1 MAVIKIGRGWRD
13 ARPSLASVDLGHA
26 PVDTWIDE
34 EAKLLVSSEPSQ
46 EAHRALFVAIAGW
59 SHGPS
64 ERSDLPRGS
73 ACLTAAAVSIAMV
86 LLALVAVRIVV
97 HLTSPVEARAAE
109 GLLLRLSESG
119 FAFWINE
126 SVFGYPGFLF
136 LHTLGLALV
145 VGLGAA
151 IDLRLLG
158 VAARVPLASFRT
170 VIPAIWT
177 GFLLSTL
184 SGIFLFSADAPGK
197 GEHPLFAIKLSLVA
211 CGVLMTAVIE
221 RHLLRGGAD
230 LSPARARTL
239 AIASLLL
246 WIAAVIAGRLVAYVA
261 EGALL

>member
-1 MAVIKIGRGWRD
+1 MAVIRIGRGWRVP
-13 ARPSLASVDLGHA
+13 RSSLAPADFRHA

-46 EAHRALFVAIAGW
+46 EACRALVNAIAER
-59 SHGPS
+59 SRAAS

-73 ACLTAAAVSIAMV
+73 AWLTGAAVSIAMV
-86 LLALVAVRIVV
+86 LLALVAVRVLV
-97 HLTSPVEARAAE
+97 HLAGPVEARAAE
-109 GLLLRLSESG
+109 GLLLQLSESG

-126 SVFGYPGFLF
+126 SLFGYPGFLF

-158 VAARVPLASFRT
+158 VASRVPLASFRMI
-170 VIPAIWT
+170 VPAIWT

-197 GEHPLFAIKLSLVA
+197 GEHALFAIKLSLVA
-211 CGVLMTAVIE
+211 CGILLTAVIE
-221 RHLLRGGAD
+221 RHLLQGGSGP
-230 LSPARARTL
+230 SPARARTL

-246 WIAAVIAGRLVAYVA
+246 WISAVIAGRLVGYVT